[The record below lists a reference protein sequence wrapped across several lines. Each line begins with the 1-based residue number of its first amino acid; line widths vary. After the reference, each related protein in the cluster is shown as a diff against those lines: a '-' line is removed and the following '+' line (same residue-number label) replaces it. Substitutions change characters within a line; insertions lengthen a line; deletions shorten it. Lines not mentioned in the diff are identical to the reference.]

1 MAQYSYH
8 RHIYMEDITN
18 EHLYLCHFGWHKC
31 EPGHFFG
38 PTVRDFY
45 LIHIITDGKGVY
57 SARGEQFELHAGQSF
72 IIHPGEITRYQADDE
87 DPWTYYYFS
96 LNGTLAASLLKT
108 TAFRN
113 DRLVVDI
120 PTAPLEKIIQKA
132 VKQADD
138 RPNKMLFGLSVLMS
152 LINVYAQEA
161 VEDTSTAQEASTVSK
176 AKAYIDFNFSGKL
189 TIAQIATDLNISRSH
204 LYKTFKE
211 ETGLSPCE
219 YLSQCR
225 IRLASKLLEESDM
238 SIREIANAVGF
249 ETYSAFFRAFKLH
262 TGLSAIQYRQLAAE
276 GTATTWQQKE
286 DI

>member
-8 RHIYMEDITN
+8 RHVYMEDITN

-31 EPGHFFG
+31 ESGHFFG

-57 SARGEQFELHAGQSF
+57 TARGEQYALHAGQSF
-72 IIHPGEITRYQADDE
+72 IIHPGEITRYQADAE

-96 LNGTLAASLLKT
+96 LNGKLAASLLKT
-108 TAFRN
+108 TAFRD

-161 VEDTSTAQEASTVSK
+161 VEDTSNAQEASTVSK

-219 YLSQCR
+219 YLAQCR
-225 IRLASKLLEESDM
+225 IRLAAKLLEESDM

-276 GTATTWQQKE
+276 GASTAWQQKE
-286 DI
+286 DL